1 MRNHPCFSTAND
13 SHATGARDWRTEGED
28 MMMSQRFSAGT
39 NHIQRRAVATIAEQ
53 IIHPLAG
60 PQTRSSLIL
69 IRETEREAL

>member
-28 MMMSQRFSAGT
+28 
-39 NHIQRRAVATIAEQ
+39 RAVATIAEQ